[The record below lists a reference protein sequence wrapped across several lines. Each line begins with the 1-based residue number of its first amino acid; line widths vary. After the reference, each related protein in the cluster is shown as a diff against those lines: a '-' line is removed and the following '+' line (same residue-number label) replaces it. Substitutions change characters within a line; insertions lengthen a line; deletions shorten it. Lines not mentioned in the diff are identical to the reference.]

1 MNVNIPQHSSPRG
14 FPPEAKTDVSANNPN
29 DYETLSLSERT
40 IPEVAA
46 SDGIYDF
53 APEMSGKR
61 DEYDYES
68 PYWLP
73 SDQKAELLSQF
84 RKLRTQSIAQKDLT

>member
-14 FPPEAKTDVSANNPN
+14 FPPEAKTDVSAKDLNN
-29 DYETLSLSERT
+29 YETLSLSEGMMT
-40 IPEVAA
+40 EVAA

-53 APEMSGKR
+53 PPEMSGKR

-68 PYWLP
+68 SYWLP

-84 RKLRTQSIAQKDLT
+84 RKLRMHSVAQKDLE